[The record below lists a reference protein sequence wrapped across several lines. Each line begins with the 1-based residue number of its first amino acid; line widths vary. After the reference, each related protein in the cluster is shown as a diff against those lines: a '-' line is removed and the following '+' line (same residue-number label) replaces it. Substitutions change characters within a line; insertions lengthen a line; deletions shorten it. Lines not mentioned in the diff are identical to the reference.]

1 MDLAIAFSKGVTVLL
16 GNGMG
21 GFTAAPDSPL
31 PAGQGPASVAAVDF
45 NGDGKPGLAIGNNG
59 SNNVTV
65 LLNITPDANLN
76 WQFTPAPGSP
86 FATGNLPLSVAVGD
100 FNGDGRP
107 DLATANRQDN
117 TVTVLLGT
125 GTGAFTPAPTSPFP
139 VGVGPQSVAV
149 GDFNGDSKPDLAVA
163 NTDDNTVTVLL
174 GDGTGGFTAAPGSPF
189 PVGTYPESVAVGDFN
204 RDGKLDLAIAN
215 AGSNNVTVLLGD
227 GAGGFAAASG
237 SPLPVGAFP
246 LSVVVE
252 DFNGDHALDLATSNW
267 GDGTVS
273 VLLGNGNGTFQ
284 NAVSFPAGQSPEYFA
299 AGDFN
304 GDHKPDLAVPLYGG
318 GTNQVAVLLNTTP

>member
-1 MDLAIAFSKGVTVLL
+1 M
-16 GNGMG
+16 
-21 GFTAAPDSPL
+21 
-31 PAGQGPASVAAVDF
+31 
-45 NGDGKPGLAIGNNG
+45 
-59 SNNVTV
+59 
-65 LLNITPDANLN
+65 
-76 WQFTPAPGSP
+76 
-86 FATGNLPLSVAVGD
+86 
-100 FNGDGRP
+100 
-107 DLATANRQDN
+107 
-117 TVTVLLGT
+117 
-125 GTGAFTPAPTSPFP
+125 
-139 VGVGPQSVAV
+139 GVGPQSVAV

-252 DFNGDHALDLATSNW
+252 DFNGDGTPDLAIANAASNDVTVLLGSGTGGFTAPPNSPFHVGDYPVSLTVGRLYWDGRPDLATANAHDNTVTALLGNGTGGFTAAPGSPFPGGSYPESVAV
-267 GDGTVS
+267 GDFNRDGKLDLVTANYFNDTVT
-273 VLLGNGNGTFQ
+273 VLLGN
-284 NAVSFPAGQSPEYFA
+284 
-299 AGDFN
+299 
-304 GDHKPDLAVPLYGG
+304 
-318 GTNQVAVLLNTTP
+318 